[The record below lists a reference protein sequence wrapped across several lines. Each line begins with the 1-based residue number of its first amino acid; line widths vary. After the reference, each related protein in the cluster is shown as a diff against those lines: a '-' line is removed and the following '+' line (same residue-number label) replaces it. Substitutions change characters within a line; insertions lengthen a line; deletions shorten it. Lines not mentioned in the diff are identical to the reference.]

1 MIFEHQM
8 EIKANV
14 QRDQISFSSIE
25 DSIEKDNPIR
35 VIEAFVEHID
45 LKELEIEITEI
56 NPATIPIQNLCRPIF

>member
-1 MIFEHQM
+1 MRKSTKVCNKKVIFEHQM

-35 VIEAFVEHID
+35 VIEAFIEHIN
-45 LKELEIEITEI
+45 LKELGFEIEG
-56 NPATIPIQNLCRPIF
+56 L